1 MSLEELDFDIAE
13 YGGVW
18 VSEGTKI
25 PGINCPWCG
34 FTIPIDEAIDD
45 QPCDNCGKFFVVG
58 TAKVGSRWAVTLK
71 GDDYGPET
79 AEIYAKNPKA
89 ARQKAKKMLGLSM
102 DQEFDTEVER
112 INE

>member
-1 MSLEELDFDIAE
+1 MPLEGLNFNVAD
-13 YGGVW
+13 YTGVW

-25 PGINCPWCG
+25 PGVACPWCG
-34 FTIPIDEAIDD
+34 FGIPLDEAVNGDE
-45 QPCDNCGKFFVVG
+45 CDNCGKFFVVG

-71 GDDYGPET
+71 ADDYGPET
-79 AEIYAKNPKA
+79 AEMYAKNPKA